1 MATSLRELI
10 VSVSAD
16 TTKYQREMARAG
28 RMGAQYFRS
37 VQDGNAGASRAWDQN
52 TAAVRTHATA
62 VEAGSQALTRYIG
75 IAATAFGASRLIG
88 MADEWTNI
96 TARVRLATDSAE
108 ELALVQERL
117 GRIADSTYR
126 SYGEAADQFASTNRM
141 MRELG
146 FTTQDTLDSAEAL
159 GLALVAGGADAQRG
173 ATALDAWGKSVAQGR
188 VATEQWQTILLQVP
202 RVAQA
207 MADGLGKTTA
217 EMTELARAGKLT
229 ADVVVPALI
238 SQMGTLN
245 DEVESMPTEFR
256 DAVMRSANAL
266 LVLVG
271 GLNDTYGAT
280 ASLVTGIEYLVE
292 NLDTVSRI
300 AAGAAI
306 GMLASKM
313 TLMAA
318 ATARAAVGMVQSRAA
333 AIAETVAIRDATLA
347 GQLKA
352 QADVRRAQTAMTAA
366 RGTAESARASQ
377 RYAAA
382 LLTERQATM
391 AATQAQAAYAR
402 ATSVTATAG
411 RAALGILGGPAGLA
425 LTIGAVATGWLLFRD
440 NTEEAESALANWTG
454 TAAEAVQKFRELN
467 AEQRAGTLLA
477 FTGELREAE
486 QEVSRIMGGLLTAPG
501 RATSERWHQPF
512 RDGMRELREE
522 WQSGAIDADELSR
535 RARLLS
541 DEFLRGT
548 GLTGELSDQYVRL
561 LEQLANSAQEADR
574 KRGTLDQLNGV
585 NREAER
591 QANATAG
598 AIRGQAGA
606 LVELGEEA
614 QKATDRMRDAVSR
627 IPGQIERIG
636 QSARGTAHLDVRD
649 WFRQLA
655 ADGVNFDDR
664 DNPQVQEYMRIG
676 REYIDLQ
683 DQLARRQEQN
693 AASTRA
699 LSQAQSESA
708 RQRDRE
714 KREAERLTEQYADL
728 IAGQERQIALFGD
741 TGHAA
746 AMAYDLASGALRE
759 YAGELGDVLL
769 RNAEWLDFLEDMRA
783 LEGVWEEV
791 AREHRAYT
799 TDAEKNTNRLSV
811 YADQAAR
818 NMQSAL
824 GDSLYNVLRS
834 RFDDISDSFSD
845 MLRRMAAELMASEIW
860 RALGT
865 ALSGATGQGWW
876 GTAARALGG
885 AIQGNTDGG
894 RASGG
899 QVRPFG
905 AYDITE
911 HGDPEVLRYGGRQV
925 LLMGSKG
932 GVVSPLMNQAGGGTS
947 AMGGQPIQISIEHKG
962 DPMKVDSATAE
973 RRPDGTLFV
982 RMVTSTMRQAFSN
995 GSMDDVMQQFGAQ
1008 RRGVALG

>member
-16 TTKYQREMARAG
+16 TTKYQREMDRAG
-28 RMGAQYFRS
+28 RMGANYFRS
-37 VQDGNAGASRAWDQN
+37 VKDGNTGASRAWDQN

-96 TARVRLATDSAE
+96 SARVRLATESSE
-108 ELALVQERL
+108 EFQHVQERL
-117 GRIADSTYR
+117 GRIADATYR
-126 SYGEAADQFASTNRM
+126 SYGEAADQFASTARM

-146 FTTQDTLDSAEAL
+146 FDTEATLDSAEAL
-159 GLALVAGGADAQRG
+159 GLALVAGGSDAQRG
-173 ATALDAWGKSVAQGR
+173 ATAMDAWGKAVAQGR
-188 VATEQWQTILLQVP
+188 IGTEQWQTLLLQTP

-207 MADGLGKTTA
+207 LADGLGKTTA
-217 EMTELARAGKLT
+217 EMTAMARAGQLT
-229 ADVVVPALI
+229 ADVAVPALI
-238 SQMGTLN
+238 SQMGKLN
-245 DEVESMPTEFR
+245 EEVESMPTEFR
-256 DAVMRSANAL
+256 DAVQRSANAL

-271 GLNDTYGAT
+271 GLNDTYDAT
-280 ASLVTGIEYLVE
+280 GTLVRGIEYLVE
-292 NLDTVSRI
+292 NLDVVSRI

-318 ATARAAVGMVQSRAA
+318 ATAKAAVGMVQSRAA

-352 QADVRRAQTAMTAA
+352 QADVRRAQAAMGAA
-366 RGTAESARASQ
+366 RGTAASATAS
-377 RYAAA
+377 RNYAAA
-382 LLTERQATM
+382 LLTERQATI

-402 ATSVTATAG
+402 ATSVSATAG

-425 LTIGAVATGWLLFRD
+425 LTIGAVATSWLLFRD
-440 NTEEAESALANWTG
+440 NTEEAESALAKWTG
-454 TAAEAVQKFRELN
+454 TAAEAVAKFRELN
-467 AEQRAGTLLA
+467 AEQRAGALLA

-561 LEQLANSAQEADR
+561 LEQLANSAQEADN

-683 DQLARRQEQN
+683 DQMARRQEQH
-693 AASTRA
+693 AASTRS

-708 RQRDRE
+708 RQRE
-714 KREAERLTEQYADL
+714 QEARNAQQLVERYADL
-728 IAGQERQIALFGD
+728 VAGQERQIALYGD

-746 AMAYDLASGALRE
+746 AMAYDLASGALQGYSEAQR
-759 YAGELGDVLL
+759 AVLTQ
-769 RNAEWLDFLEDMRA
+769 NAEWLDFLDDMAA
-783 LEGVWEEV
+783 LDQVWADV
-791 AREHRAYT
+791 ARDHAKYGEDSKRTISSLEAF
-799 TDAEKNTNRLSV
+799 
-811 YADQAAR
+811 ADQAAR
-818 NMQSAL
+818 NMQSHL
-824 GDSLYNVLRS
+824 GDSLYNVLS
-834 RFDDISDSFSD
+834 GKFDNIADSFAD

-865 ALSGATGQGWW
+865 ALAGSTGQGWW
-876 GTAARALGG
+876 GNFARSVGG
-885 AIQGNTDGG
+885 AMTDPGKAAGG
-894 RASGG
+894 R
-899 QVRPFG
+899 VRPHSLQPV
-905 AYDITE
+905 AE
-911 HGDPEVLRYGGRQV
+911 HGPEILQYGGRTM
-925 LLMGSKG
+925 LMMGAQDG
-932 GVVSPLMNQAGGGTS
+932 MVTPLMNKAGGGGG
-947 AMGGQPIQISIEHKG
+947 MGG
-962 DPMKVDSATAE
+962 PMRVEIINTGAPAKVESASVTQQ
-973 RRPDGTLFV
+973 PDGSQLL
-982 RMVTSTMRQAFSN
+982 RMVVGAVAEDI
-995 GSMDDVMQQFGAQ
+995 GSGGIVARSVKGRFGLKEA
-1008 RRGVALG
+1008 V

>member
-16 TTKYQREMARAG
+16 TTKYQREMDRAS

-37 VQDGNAGASRAWDQN
+37 VRDGSAGASRAWEQN

-75 IAATAFGASRLIG
+75 VAAGALGAGRIIG
-88 MADEWTNI
+88 MADEWTTI
-96 TARVRLATDSAE
+96 TARVRLATESAE
-108 ELALVQERL
+108 ELAHVQERL
-117 GRIADSTYR
+117 GRIADTTYR

-146 FTTQDTLDSAEAL
+146 FETEATLDSAEAL

-173 ATALDAWGKSVAQGR
+173 ATALDAWGKSIAQGR
-188 VATEQWQTILLQVP
+188 IGTQQWQTLLLQTP

-207 MADGLGKTTA
+207 LADGLGKTTV
-217 EMTELARAGKLT
+217 EMTEMAKAGQLT
-229 ADVVVPALI
+229 ADVAVPALI
-238 SQMGTLN
+238 SQMGRLSE
-245 DEVESMPTEFR
+245 EVESMPTEFR
-256 DAVMRSANAL
+256 DAVQRSANAL

-280 ASLVTGIEYLVE
+280 ATLVRGIEYLVE
-292 NLDTVSRI
+292 HLDTVSRI

-306 GMLASKM
+306 GMLGSRM
-313 TLMAA
+313 TLMSA
-318 ATARAAVGMVQSRAA
+318 ATAKAAVSMVQSRAA
-333 AIAETVAIRDATLA
+333 AVAEAVAIRDATLA

-352 QADVRRAQTAMTAA
+352 QADVRRAQAAMTAA
-366 RGTAESARASQ
+366 RGTAESARAT
-377 RYAAA
+377 RAYAAA
-382 LLTERQATM
+382 LLTERQATI

-425 LTIGAVATGWLLFRD
+425 LTIGAVATSWLLFRD
-440 NTEEAESALANWTG
+440 STDDAESALANWTG
-454 TAAEAVQKFRELN
+454 TAADAVTKFRELN
-467 AEQRAGTLLA
+467 AEQRAGALLA
-477 FTGELREAE
+477 FTSELREAE
-486 QEVSRIMGGLLTAPG
+486 SEVSRIMGGLLTAPG
-501 RATSERWHQPF
+501 RSTGEQWHQPF
-512 RDGMRELREE
+512 REGMRTLREE

-574 KRGTLDQLNGV
+574 KRGTLEQLNGV
-585 NREAER
+585 NSEAER
-591 QANATAG
+591 QANATAS

-683 DQLARRQEQN
+683 DQLARRQDQN

-699 LSQAQSESA
+699 LSQAQSDAA
-708 RQRDRE
+708 RKREQE
-714 KREAERLTEQYADL
+714 KRAAEQMAERYTDL

-746 AMAYDLASGALRE
+746 AMAYDLARGALQGYSKE
-759 YAGELGDVLL
+759 QQKALTE
-769 RNAEWLDFLEDMRA
+769 NAEWLDFLDDMAA
-783 LEGVWEEV
+783 LDGVWKEV
-791 AREHRAYT
+791 ADDHAKYSE
-799 TDAEKNTNRLSV
+799 DAKKNLSSLEAF
-811 YADQAAR
+811 ADQAAR
-818 NMQSAL
+818 NMQSHL
-824 GDSLYNVLRS
+824 GDSLYNILS
-834 RFDDISDSFSD
+834 GRFDSIADSFGD
-845 MLRRMAAELMASEIW
+845 MLRRMGAELMASQIW

-865 ALSGATGQGWW
+865 ALSGTTGQGWL
-876 GTAARALGG
+876 GNFARSVGG
-885 AIQGNTDGG
+885 AMQGRTDGG
-894 RASGG
+894 RAGG
-899 QVRPFG
+899 GVVRPFG
-905 AYDITE
+905 AYDVTE
-911 HGDPEVLRYGGRQV
+911 HGDPEVLTYGSRQV

-932 GVVSPLMNQAGGGTS
+932 GMVSPLMNRAGGG
-947 AMGGQPIQISIEHKG
+947 AGAGGPMRVEIVNVGPPVKADRTEHQRG
-962 DPMKVDSATAE
+962 
-973 RRPDGTLFV
+973 PDGEGLLRVFLSAVAEDVLNGGRVWQATK
-982 RMVTSTMRQAFSN
+982 MRGGLKEA
-995 GSMDDVMQQFGAQ
+995 V
-1008 RRGVALG
+1008 